1 MRVLLAATSLLAIT
15 TVNAWNPSSI
25 RNAKSIAAGA
35 FLGLGIMS
43 NPSLKNHGSFF
54 GIPIAHAEGGKYDD
68 FSKTESGLKY
78 KDTVVGDGK
87 LPSPGDTVRVH
98 YTGWLDDFESEKKF
112 DSSYDRRSPLTFKV
126 GTKQVISGW
135 DEALLTDMKV
145 GTTRQVVIPSD
156 LAYGKRGAGGVI
168 PPDATLYFT
177 MELIGLGA
185 R

>member
-1 MRVLLAATSLLAIT
+1 MRVLLACSLLALSS
-15 TVNAWNPSSI
+15 VSAWNPSAI
-25 RNAKSIAAGA
+25 RNVKSVAAGA
-35 FLGLGIMS
+35 FLGLGIMAT
-43 NPSLKNHGSFF
+43 PSLESANTFLGV
-54 GIPIAHAEGGKYDD
+54 PIAHAEGGKYDD
-68 FSKTESGLKY
+68 FKKTESGLKY
-78 KDTVVGDGK
+78 MDTVVGDGK
-87 LPSPGDTVRVH
+87 LPTPGDTVRVH
-98 YTGWLDDFESEKKF
+98 YTGWLDDFDGEKKF
-112 DSSYDRRSPLTFKV
+112 DSSYDRRSPLAFKV

-145 GTTRQVVIPSD
+145 GTKRQVVIPSD